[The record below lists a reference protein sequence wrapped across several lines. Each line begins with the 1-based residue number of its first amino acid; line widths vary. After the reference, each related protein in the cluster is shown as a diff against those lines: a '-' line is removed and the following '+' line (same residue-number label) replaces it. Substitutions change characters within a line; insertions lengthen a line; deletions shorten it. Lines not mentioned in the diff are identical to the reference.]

1 MDGMSLVA
9 ALATAAGRGG
19 WGSHTGVTMAT
30 LHSSVLLAYCVLI
43 LFPRKRTIKYAFFF
57 CVCVVFCWIAVN
69 LQRIL
74 ELDL

>member
-57 CVCVVFCWIAVN
+57 VCVLFSVG
-69 LQRIL
+69 LL
-74 ELDL
+74 